1 MKKLI
6 YTLAFVLI
14 LAQTILAQ
22 VNWSQSPGI
31 YGGEVRCFAVASNG
45 NTYMGSNGSG
55 IYKTIDGGNNWTKVN
70 TGILNL
76 NVRAMAINSSDHI
89 FAGILDSTG
98 YGILRTTNNGVNWNY
113 TALSNTDIRTIV
125 INSSGHIFVGTD
137 STGIFRSTDNGVSF
151 VQVNNGLTFRN
162 IRSIAINSSGDLFAA
177 AYTGGV
183 FKSTDNGGNWTQ
195 VNTGLSN
202 LYANSIAVNPVNG
215 YLFVGTGN
223 AVGSGAVYR
232 STNNGG
238 IWTIMTL
245 TNEWIIHIAINPTGV
260 IYAGIIKLSYGS
272 PLTYIKKSSDG
283 GGTWDDIGA
292 FGYYEGF
299 TSLILNNTRVYAGTN
314 YSLYRSVN
322 DGSFDNLQNGFTGQ
336 VVNSLYIPNS
346 IGHVLAA
353 TNWQGIYRTTD
364 GGANWDNTYNGG
376 VCKGFTVNSFGHIF
390 TTYFSSYDNTSSVN
404 KSTNGG
410 QDWNQVG
417 TINSPRLIQS
427 LTVNLL
433 DYVFA
438 ASAGD
443 GIYRSINNGAD
454 FTQINL
460 SNNYVWS
467 LLSVDSTTS
476 IFAGTGKGKIFRST
490 DYGFG
495 WNQIYIR
502 PDSTNNNVRSLAKSK
517 TNILYA
523 GLDTGGIIFSTNN
536 GTTWT
541 QSSFTV
547 PNVNAIVFNSLNHIF
562 AGTGNNGVYRST
574 DNGVSWTQ
582 VNNGFTNNN
591 RINAL
596 AIDGAGFIY
605 SGLNGGSV
613 YKSLQSTTISIKNIS
628 SEIPSGY
635 SLSQNY
641 PNPFNPTTKI
651 KFDVAPSLSFPNVSI
666 GNPVTLKVY
675 DVMGREVQTLV
686 NEKLQPGT
694 YETSFDGS
702 QFSSGVYFYK
712 LQTGDFSE
720 TKKMLMIK

>member
-1 MKKLI
+1 MYKLI
-6 YTLAFVLI
+6 LSLAISFIFI

-22 VNWSQSPGI
+22 VNWQQSPGI

-55 IYKTIDGGNNWTKVN
+55 IYKTVDGGDNWTKVN
-70 TGILNL
+70 TGIPNL
-76 NVRAMAINSSDHI
+76 NVRAMALNSSDHI
-89 FAGILDSTG
+89 FAGIKDSTG
-98 YGILRTTNNGVNWNY
+98 YRILRTTNNGVNWNY
-113 TALSNTDIRTIV
+113 AALSNTDIRTIV
-125 INSSGHIFVGTD
+125 INTSGHIFVGTD

-195 VNTGLSN
+195 VITGLSN

-223 AVGSGAVYR
+223 TYWSGAMYR

-245 TNEWIIHIAINPTGV
+245 TNEWILRIAINPTGV
-260 IYAGIIKLSYGS
+260 IYAGRIYTSYGS
-272 PLTYIKKSSDG
+272 PLTNIIKSSDG
-283 GGTWDDIGA
+283 GGTWNDIGG
-292 FGYYEGF
+292 FGSDEGF

-322 DGSFDNLQNGFTGQ
+322 DGSFDELQNGFTGR
-336 VVNSLYIPNS
+336 VVNSLYIHNS
-346 IGHVLAA
+346 NGNVLAA

-364 GGANWDNTYNGG
+364 GGANWDNSGNYNGG

-390 TTYFSSYDNTSSVN
+390 TTYFAYWYNTSGVN

-410 QDWNQVG
+410 ESWHFAGN
-417 TINSPRLIQS
+417 INSPKQIQS

-438 ASAGD
+438 ASTGD
-443 GIYRSINNGAD
+443 GIYRSIDNGNNW
-454 FTQINL
+454 TQINL
-460 SNNYVWS
+460 SNNNVWS
-467 LLSVDSTTS
+467 LLSVDSTSS
-476 IFAGTGKGKIFRST
+476 IFAGTGGGKIFRST
-490 DYGFG
+490 DNGFG
-495 WNQIYIR
+495 WDQVYIR

-523 GLDTGGIIFSTNN
+523 GLDTGGIIYSTNN

-547 PNVNAIVFNSLNHIF
+547 NNVNAIVFNSLNHIF
-562 AGTGNNGVYRST
+562 AGTGNNGVYQST

-635 SLSQNY
+635 SLHQNY
-641 PNPFNPTTKI
+641 PNPFNPSTKI
-651 KFDVAPSLSFPNVSI
+651 KFDVPVKSDVKIEVTDIIGRTVNVLFNGI
-666 GNPVTLKVY
+666 LNAGI
-675 DVMGREVQTLV
+675 
-686 NEKLQPGT
+686 
-694 YETSFDGS
+694 YETSWDAGNNA
-702 QFSSGVYFYK
+702 SGVYFIR
-712 LQTGDFSE
+712 LISGNFRD
-720 TKKMLMIK
+720 TKKIVLLK

>member
-31 YGGEVRCFAVASNG
+31 YGGEVRCFAVALNG

-125 INSSGHIFVGTD
+125 INTSGHIFVGTD
-137 STGIFRSTDNGVSF
+137 STGIFRSTDNSVSF

-162 IRSIAINSSGDLFAA
+162 IRSIAINSSGDIFAA

-183 FKSTDNGGNWTQ
+183 FKSTDNGGNWAQ
-195 VNTGLSN
+195 VNTGLTN
-202 LYANSIAVNPVNG
+202 LYVNSIAVNPVNG

-245 TNEWIIHIAINPTGV
+245 TNEWILHIAINPTGV
-260 IYAGIIKLSYGS
+260 IYAGIIKTSYGS
-272 PLTYIKKSSDG
+272 PGTYIKKSSDG

-292 FGYYEGF
+292 FGFDEGF
-299 TSLILNNTRVYAGTN
+299 TSLILNNTRVYTGTN

-322 DGSFDNLQNGFTGQ
+322 DGSFDKLQNGFTGQ
-336 VVNSLYIPNS
+336 VVNSLYVLNT
-346 IGHVLAA
+346 IGQVLAA

-364 GGANWDNTYNGG
+364 GGANWDNTGGYNGG
-376 VCKGFTVNSFGHIF
+376 VHKGFTVNSFGHIF
-390 TTYFSSYDNTSSVN
+390 TSYFSSYYNTSSVN

-433 DYVFA
+433 DYIFA

-443 GIYRSINNGAD
+443 GIFRSINNGAD

-460 SNNYVWS
+460 SNNNVWS
-467 LLSVDSTTS
+467 LLSVDSTAS

-490 DYGFG
+490 DYGYG
-495 WNQIYIR
+495 WDQIYIR

-517 TNILYA
+517 TNIIYA
-523 GLDTGGIIFSTNN
+523 GLDTGGIIFSSNN
-536 GTTWT
+536 GTTWA
-541 QSSFTV
+541 QSGFTV

-562 AGTGNNGVYRST
+562 AGTGGNGVYRST

-635 SLSQNY
+635 SLHQNY

-651 KFDVAPSLSFPNVSI
+651 KFDLPKNGFVKLVI
-666 GNPVTLKVY
+666 Y
-675 DVMGREVQTLV
+675 DLLGKEIEILV
-686 NEKLQPGT
+686 NEKQSPGT
-694 YETSFDGS
+694 YEVTFNASEYP
-702 QFSSGVYFYK
+702 SGVYFYR
-712 LQTGDFSE
+712 LTTENYSE
-720 TKKMLMIK
+720 TKKMILIK